1 MNDKPK
7 NIWQRTRQFLLH
19 DVWDID
25 VSSLSAAKS
34 FPVRIV
40 RIFQL
45 VIKGFKEDD
54 LPVHASALT
63 FVTLMS
69 LVPML
74 AVAFALLRGFGF
86 GQDEIS
92 KLLEWK
98 DSMPPQFGAFV
109 DQILSIV
116 NSTNFAALGWVG
128 LVFVV
133 FTALLVLG
141 SVEISFN
148 RIWGVTASRTVFRQA
163 ANYISILVLVPL
175 LIGVESTVEASLR
188 GGLPFLPET
197 VGFVVRNL
205 LRITSFL
212 TTWLAFIFLYI
223 FLPNT
228 RVRVLPAVVSSV
240 VVALFWLGWQK
251 SYIALQIGVARYNAI
266 YGTFASVPIFLA
278 WLYMSWVIV
287 LLGAELAFALQNAST
302 YRMES
307 AADSAS
313 AKSKFILIVSVI
325 LHAAGALAGGP
336 RFDTGAYARKHR
348 VPIRLLNEMVRIL
361 VSRGF
366 LAETAGQEGCFVL
379 LKAPETIHVRDLV
392 GIVAQEGAQP
402 EALGLTKLDLPVER
416 VLKDLESNLAQSIG
430 DVTIKD
436 LLPAEESRPA

>member
-1 MNDKPK
+1 MSP
-7 NIWQRTRQFLLH
+7 IHAFL
-19 DVWDID
+19 IRM
-25 VSSLSAAKS
+25 
-34 FPVRIV
+34 VRVI
-40 RIFQL
+40 QL
-45 VIKGFKEDD
+45 VLKGFQEDD
-54 LPVHASALT
+54 LAVHASSLT

-74 AVAFALLRGFGF
+74 AVAFALLKGFGF
-86 GQDEIS
+86 RQGEID
-92 KLLEWK
+92 KLLAWK
-98 DSMPPQFGAFV
+98 DTMPVEFQAFI
-109 DQILSIV
+109 DQVLNIV
-116 NSTNFAALGWVG
+116 NSTNFAAMGCVG
-128 LVFVV
+128 LAFVI
-133 FTALLVLG
+133 FTAVLVLG
-141 SVEISFN
+141 SMEISFN
-148 RIWGVTASRTVFRQA
+148 RIWGVTTPRSVFRQA
-163 ANYISILVLVPL
+163 ANYIAILVLVPV
-175 LIGVESTVEASLR
+175 LIGIAGTMEASLKTSAF
-188 GGLPFLPET
+188 LLPET
-197 VGFVVRNL
+197 MGAVVKNL
-205 LRITSFL
+205 FRLTSLF
-212 TTWLAFIFLYI
+212 TSWLAFWFLYV

-228 RVRVLPAVVSSV
+228 KVRLAPGLISGL
-240 VVALFWLGWQK
+240 VAALLWLLWQK
-251 SYIALQIGVARYNAI
+251 AYMSLQFGVARYNAI

-278 WLYMSWVIV
+278 WLYTSWVIV

-325 LHAAGALAGGP
+325 LHAAEALAGGP

-361 VSRGF
+361 VSRGL

>member
-1 MNDKPK
+1 MNEAPK
-7 NIWQRTRQFLLH
+7 NLWQRTRQFLLH

-25 VSSLSAAKS
+25 VSSLSAGKS
-34 FPVRIV
+34 FPVRII
-40 RIFQL
+40 RTFQL

-86 GQDEIS
+86 GQDEIA

-98 DSMPPQFGAFV
+98 DSMPQQFGAFV
-109 DQILSIV
+109 DQIMSIV

-175 LIGVESTVEASLR
+175 LIGVEGTVEASLR
-188 GGLPFLPET
+188 GGLPFLPDSL
-197 VGFVVRNL
+197 GFVVRNL
-205 LRITSFL
+205 LRVTSFL
-212 TTWLAFIFLYI
+212 TTWLAFIFVYI

-228 RVRVLPAVVSSV
+228 RVRVLPAVMSSLI
-240 VVALFWLGWQK
+240 VALFWLGWQK

-278 WLYMSWVIV
+278 WLYTSWVIV

-313 AKSKFILIVSVI
+313 AKSKFILILSVVVQ
-325 LHAAGALAGGP
+325 AARALAGGP
-336 RFDTGAYARKHR
+336 RFEIGVYAREHG
-348 VPIRLLNEMVRIL
+348 VPVRLLNEIVRML
-361 VSRGF
+361 VKHGL
-366 LAETAGQEGCFVL
+366 LAETAAQEGGFVL
-379 LKAPETIHVRDLV
+379 LRAPETIHVRDLV
-392 GIVAQEGAQP
+392 GVVAQEGSQP
-402 EALGLTKLDLPVER
+402 EALGLTALDAPVQR
-416 VLKDLESNLAQSIG
+416 VLKDLESNLAKSLS

>member
-1 MNDKPK
+1 MDSPK

-25 VSSLSAAKS
+25 VSSMSAGKS

-45 VIKGFKEDD
+45 VVKGFKEDD

-86 GQDEIS
+86 GQDEIT

-98 DSMPPQFGAFV
+98 DSMPPQFSAFV
-109 DQILSIV
+109 DQIMSIV

-188 GGLPFLPET
+188 GGLPFLPDSL
-197 VGFVVRNL
+197 GFVVRNL
-205 LRITSFL
+205 LRVTSFL

-228 RVRVLPAVVSSV
+228 RVKMLPAVVSSLIV
-240 VVALFWLGWQK
+240 TLFWLGWQK

-278 WLYMSWVIV
+278 WLYTSWVIV

-313 AKSKFILIVSVI
+313 AKSKFILVLSVVVQ
-325 LHAAGALAGGP
+325 AARALAGGP
-336 RFDTGAYARKHR
+336 RFEIGAYAREHR
-348 VPIRLLNEMVRIL
+348 VPVRLLNEIVRIL
-361 VSRGF
+361 VKNGL
-366 LAETAGQEGCFVL
+366 LAETAGQEGGFVL
-379 LKAPETIHVRDLV
+379 LRAPETIRVRDLV
-392 GIVAQEGAQP
+392 AVVAQEGARP
-402 EALGLTKLDLPVER
+402 EALGLTALDEQVQR
-416 VLKDLESNLAQSIG
+416 VLKELESNLAKSIG
-430 DVTIKD
+430 EMTVKD
-436 LLPAEESRPA
+436 LLPAEEARTA